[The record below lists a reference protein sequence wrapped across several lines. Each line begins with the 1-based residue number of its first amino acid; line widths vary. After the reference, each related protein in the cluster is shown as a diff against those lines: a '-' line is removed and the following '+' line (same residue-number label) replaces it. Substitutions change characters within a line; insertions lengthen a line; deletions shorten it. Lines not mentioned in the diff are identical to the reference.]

1 VVHAANADR
10 NGVAFYA
17 VDPANAERLLE
28 HSLRLLSGAL

>member
-17 VDPANAERLLE
+17 VDPANAERLWE